1 VILGRVIG
9 NVVSTQKHA
18 ALRGRKILMVE
29 PIDPGGERHGKVIL
43 AVDTVQAGPGDRVL
57 VLDEGNSGRM
67 ILEDSM
73 APVRT
78 VIVGI
83 VDAVDHVHGA

>member
-1 VILGRVIG
+1 MILGRVIG
-9 NVVSTQKHA
+9 NVVSTVKHEV
-18 ALRGRKILMVE
+18 LVGRKILMVE
-29 PIDPGGERHGKVIL
+29 PIDPRGERRGKVLL
-43 AVDTVQAGPGDRVL
+43 AVDTVQAGPGDTVL

-67 ILEDSM
+67 ILSDGM

-83 VDAVDHVHGA
+83 VDTVSYDGQP